1 MQNQADI
8 VATLPPAAPGAAAG
22 LLLRILALSVVAVT
36 LLFIVNNVLTYW
48 WDWPGP
54 AAYLGQLGWSAF
66 DKPDES
72 LTGSVYAL
80 GLLQAGSFPAFVAV
94 ICGYALLTRDRALR
108 ADAGM
113 LSSFSAYIIRA
124 AVWIVV
130 TVGIVDML
138 ISFLRVEGFL
148 GPFLSEA
155 RINDLGRPSFRG
167 LYVHYPLV
175 LVSLVVAFFVRSVNF
190 SWLAFL
196 VVVAEVQIVLSRFVF
211 SYEQAFMGDLVRFW
225 YAALFLFASAH
236 ALVHEAHVRV
246 DVLYV
251 HFSKRGKAW
260 SNGLGSLFLGI
271 PLCWVILGTGMA
283 DRGSS
288 ITSPLLTYEI
298 SQSGYGMYVKYLM
311 AGFLVVFAV
320 SMAVQ
325 FASYFLTCMADLRGE
340 PDGEQESTVAEV

>member
-1 MQNQADI
+1 MQSQAGTIDS
-8 VATLPPAAPGAAAG
+8 LPPLAPGAVTG
-22 LLLRILALSVVAVT
+22 LLLRILALSVVAIT

-54 AAYLGQLGWSAF
+54 AAFLGQLGWFAF
-66 DKPDES
+66 DRPGEP
-72 LTGSVYAL
+72 LAGNVYAL
-80 GLLQAGSFPAFVAV
+80 GLLQAGSFLGVVVAV
-94 ICGYALLTRDRALR
+94 GGYVLITRNRALR
-108 ADAGM
+108 ADAQL

-124 AVWIVV
+124 AVWVVV

-138 ISFLRVEGFL
+138 ISFMRVEEFL
-148 GPFLSEA
+148 SPFLSES

-167 LYVHYPLV
+167 LYVHYPLILLA
-175 LVSLVVAFFVRSVNF
+175 LVIAFFVRTVNF

-196 VVVAEVQIVLSRFVF
+196 VVLAEVQIVLSRFVF

-260 SNGLGSLFLGI
+260 SNGLGSLFLGL
-271 PLCWVILGTGMA
+271 PLCWVIVGTGMA
-283 DRGSS
+283 GKGSS

-298 SQSGYGMYVKYLM
+298 SQSGFGMYVKYLM

-325 FASYFLTCMADLRGE
+325 FASYFLSCMADLRDE
-340 PDGEQESTVAEV
+340 PNGGDGSSDAGD